1 MLLLNSAVAFALL
14 CPARPFSCHLHSPAT
29 SSCPLRGCGSGSGAW
44 GCPELSHRAD
54 VQTDLWDVGFL
65 VLPFVLASGMGC
77 RDIKGWGGMDSIT
90 PACSPGC
97 FMLKTRTKTC
107 TNHPGCL
114 RNHQISAFYFCS
126 DSLGEKSPAPA
137 HSQEG
142 WKHPQSLQSPRLE
155 QVDPQLGCGE
165 MLQPPTK
172 SHRKQMLEL
181 ELGFLPWELPCAF
194 GSGFCPQFTQEAVS
208 FLFFSDTP
216 GKKTPAPV
224 WVDVLENTT
233 HRPAPAMDASPRRRW
248 FPWLPLPCQWL
259 PAKGLRASR
268 GGSPASPRG

>member
-142 WKHPQSLQSPRLE
+142 WKHPVTPTTQTRAGRPPAGMWGDAPTPNK
-155 QVDPQLGCGE
+155 VPQ
-165 MLQPPTK
+165 K
-172 SHRKQMLEL
+172 
-181 ELGFLPWELPCAF
+181 A
-194 GSGFCPQFTQEAVS
+194 
-208 FLFFSDTP
+208 
-216 GKKTPAPV
+216 
-224 WVDVLENTT
+224 
-233 HRPAPAMDASPRRRW
+233 DA
-248 FPWLPLPCQWL
+248 
-259 PAKGLRASR
+259 GT
-268 GGSPASPRG
+268 